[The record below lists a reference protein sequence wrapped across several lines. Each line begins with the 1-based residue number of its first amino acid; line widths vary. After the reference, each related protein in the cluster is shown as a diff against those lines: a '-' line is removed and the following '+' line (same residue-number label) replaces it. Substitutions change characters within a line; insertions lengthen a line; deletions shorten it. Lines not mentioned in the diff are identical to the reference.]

1 MGRYFG
7 GRFGDMLSPTS
18 TNADTKAI
26 LSMRDHYYMKK
37 IDGGG
42 LLTPATT
49 IAELDNFVSWS
60 AIPDENFYN
69 TNSHQGT
76 YYNGTRFRIM
86 YGTGTADAQS
96 YEYPCYGKFDI
107 RGGDTS
113 KDSFFQLYAWQG
125 TPANFTTSA
134 TEGTLFQMGVYWESS
149 PNTDFLTNTLE
160 ATNAVADGDA
170 AYFVTSGY
178 GTKTWSFYTG
188 GSNSN
193 SEVHGSQAR
202 DSQATRSWS
211 AADLTFVCYGDS
223 SGSNSNKVKMFHGNT
238 LWHEFSST
246 IGSGRP
252 VYIYLG
258 IGYPNNAGS
267 AWNSGLPKFRY
278 GNCASNV
285 NAV

>member
-7 GRFGDMLSPTS
+7 GRFGDMHSPTA
-18 TNADTKAI
+18 TNANTKTI

-37 IDGGG
+37 IAGGG

-96 YEYPCYGKFDI
+96 YEYPAYGKFDI

-202 DSQATRSWS
+202 DAQSSRSWS

-223 SGSNSNKVKMFHGNT
+223 SGSNANKVKMFHGNT
-238 LWHEFSST
+238 LWHTFSST

-258 IGYPNNAGS
+258 VGYPNNAGN
-267 AWNSGLPKFRY
+267 AWNNGLPKFRY

>member
-7 GRFGDMLSPTS
+7 GRFGDMHSPTA
-18 TNADTKAI
+18 TNANTKTI

-37 IDGGG
+37 ISGGG
-42 LLTPATT
+42 LLTPAST

-134 TEGTLFQMGVYWESS
+134 TESTLFQMGVYWEST

-193 SEVHGSQAR
+193 SEVHGTQAR
-202 DSQATRSWS
+202 DSQQTLSWS

-223 SGSNSNKVKMFHGNT
+223 SGSNANKVKMFHGNT
-238 LWHEFSST
+238 LWHTFSST